1 MPIEDFIIH
10 VFCDVEQSYQEVVG
24 GIRLRGRG
32 FEPKLSDSEVITMEI
47 VGEFLGIDTDK
58 GIWKYFRTHWKGW
71 FPQLGSRAN
80 FVKHSAN
87 LWAVKQRILQRL
99 SMSLGGFSDPI
110 HIVDGFPMPVCLFA
124 RAPRSQCFEDSATFG
139 YCATKKETYYGF
151 QGVVMINF
159 EGVIT
164 GFTVVP
170 ANVDEREALWDVV
183 NSIYGLLIGDKG
195 YLRPI
200 LKQELLEQQGIDLQ
214 TPVRRNMPDTRPKAF
229 VKSLM
234 SARRLVET
242 VIGQLA
248 GQFHIEKVRARDLWH
263 LTNRFVRKLLSH
275 TMGVFLNRS
284 LGREPLQFEGLITA

>member
-10 VFCDVEQSYQEVVG
+10 VFCSVEQSYKEVVG
-24 GIRLRGRG
+24 DIRLRRRG

-58 GIWKYFRTHWKGW
+58 GIWKYFRTHWQEW

-80 FVKHSAN
+80 FVKQSAN
-87 LWAVKQRILQRL
+87 LWAVKQLILQRL
-99 SMSLGGFSDPI
+99 SRSLGSFSDPI

-124 RAPRSQCFEDSATFG
+124 RAPQSQCFEDSASFG
-139 YCATKKETYYGF
+139 YCATKKQTYYGF

-183 NSIYGLLIGDKG
+183 DSIYGLLIGDKG
-195 YLRPI
+195 YLLRPL
-200 LKQELLEQQGIDLQ
+200 LKQELFEQDVELQ
-214 TPVRRNMPDTRPKAF
+214 TPLRRNMSDTRPKAF

-234 SARRLVET
+234 SVRRLVET

-275 TMGVFLNRS
+275 TMGVFLNRC
-284 LGREPLQFEGLITA
+284 LGRESLQFEGLITA